1 MLTLQRH
8 WFIIA
13 PQPSPAAW
21 LVELDNDG
29 TPLLDFTLIPGET
42 VPDIVPIWTITYPI
56 GRVDETAFTT
66 DETAK
71 LVLQVMRRAPM
82 RK

>member
-1 MLTLQRH
+1 MMARRCSTS
-8 WFIIA
+8 
-13 PQPSPAAW
+13 PS
-21 LVELDNDG
+21 
-29 TPLLDFTLIPGET
+29 FSGET